1 MAYGTIRRFVHLIM
15 NSIRAMFAAP
25 AACTAL
31 LIGMFG
37 ESQTRLSPTDA
48 GPTRYHAEAKEAID
62 SFPTVIGS
70 WSATPES
77 VPPEAIKLLRPNDI
91 RCLRYVDDNLSAPQW
106 YDRWAILLVDQCKD
120 ARDMDGHYPPNCYVN
135 SGEEQ
140 TFAQDRD
147 WKVGDL
153 VITGEEY
160 HFLKSSATESSRQAV
175 YNFLIVP
182 KSGIVRD
189 MDGVRKAAG
198 DYEQRYYGAAQFQLV
213 MNADLPQQ
221 QRDEIF
227 TTLMEPCVPAI
238 RTLLM
243 SGGSQ

>member
-1 MAYGTIRRFVHLIM
+1 M
-15 NSIRAMFAAP
+15 NSMRAMFAAP
-25 AACTAL
+25 VACVALMLGMTA
-31 LIGMFG
+31 
-37 ESQTRLSPTDA
+37 ESQNRLTPNDP
-48 GPTRYHAEAKEAID
+48 GPTSYHTLAKEAID
-62 SFPTVIGS
+62 SIPTVIGS
-70 WSATPES
+70 WSATAEI

-91 RCLRYVDDNLSAPQW
+91 RCLRYVDNNLTAPQW
-106 YDRWAILLVDQCKD
+106 YDRWATLLVDQCKD

-140 TFAQDRD
+140 TFAEDRD
-147 WKVGDL
+147 WKVGGL

-182 KSGIVRD
+182 NRGMVRD
-189 MDGVRKAAG
+189 IDGVRKAAG
-198 DYEQRYYGAAQFQLV
+198 DYQQRYYGAAQFQLV
-213 MNADLPQQ
+213 MNADLPQP

-238 RTLLM
+238 RTLM